1 MYLPMS
7 ENSKRGNESTI
18 RKKHNIFCEIGFIL
32 GLFSFFY
39 SGFFVVPVLSAVISI
54 VGLATYKNSRHRDKW
69 KAYWGLFFGTMLAL
83 TNLV

>member
-1 MYLPMS
+1 MS
-7 ENSKRGNESTI
+7 NDGNREYEVVI
-18 RKKHNIFCEIGFIL
+18 KKKHNIFCEVGFIL

-39 SGFFVVPVLSAVISI
+39 SGFFVIPVLSAIISF

-69 KAYWGLFFGTMLAL
+69 KAYWGLFFGIMLAL